1 MAVEKRIKNKMKQAE
16 ILRDKLSS
24 LQNKRVELEEAIES
38 IEKLESEFKEQ
49 IYKIEDYFIEHC
61 ASLRVEQVEVIKGVT
76 IDILIAH
83 QGTSTFAVYGGV
95 ITSAKL
101 DPEDEYVPQIGEAIA
116 IQRLVN
122 KILEANYGAKF

>member
-24 LQNKRVELEEAIES
+24 LQNKRVELEEAIKS
-38 IEKLESEFKEQ
+38 IEKLESEFKEN

-83 QGTSTFAVYGGV
+83 HGTSTFAVYGGL

-101 DPEDEYVPQIGEAIA
+101 DPEDEFVPQIGEAIA

>member
-38 IEKLESEFKEQ
+38 IEKLESEFKEY